1 MKDGEKRQEKI
12 GKTEEPDPDPGNV
25 LQPTWIRRLVRGCD
39 EVDRIFLA
47 NRSHFLFHI
56 SFIFWIVVLLTSK
69 TQR

>member
-12 GKTEEPDPDPGNV
+12 GKTEEPDPDPSNV
-25 LQPTWIRRLVRGCD
+25 LQPAWLRRLVRSCD
-39 EVDRIFLA
+39 EVDRIFLE

-69 TQR
+69 AQR